1 MRTFGRARRI
11 GGSGA
16 AIPAACSHPFFSRGE
31 KIGKIRDEFIPKIVR
46 QQMAAS
52 LLELVRQR
60 RLELEALQP
69 ESALSDERRI
79 MAILALAHE
88 AALGQARCH
97 LMMVSRLRILTA
109 SNTSGAR

>member
-1 MRTFGRARRI
+1 
-11 GGSGA
+11 
-16 AIPAACSHPFFSRGE
+16 
-31 KIGKIRDEFIPKIVR
+31 
-46 QQMAAS
+46 MAAS

-88 AALGQARCH
+88 AALGDRDAQAR
-97 LMMVSRLRILTA
+97 MAVVQRR
-109 SNTSGAR
+109 